1 MLRVNWSGRVLHQ
14 SGALSDGICRR
25 QAEGSR
31 HVRAALLP
39 RSNHGRELRAA
50 TLRHAIEIFISP
62 SDENIANLDQLL
74 TADANGLD
82 PEHARGSGLSDLQA
96 SLAFRGC
103 LLDVDIQFDTLDVF
117 GNRGLAEFRVAGLFS
132 GPFVID
138 ETVVIEPN
146 HRTLLLGA
154 AAVADFENAKI
165 RAVRA
170 DFDDSSLL
178 EQMLAA

>member
-1 MLRVNWSGRVLHQ
+1 MV
-14 SGALSDGICRR
+14 
-25 QAEGSR
+25 ET
-31 HVRAALLP
+31 
-39 RSNHGRELRAA
+39 LRAA

-74 TADANGLD
+74 TADATVWTPNML
-82 PEHARGSGLSDLQA
+82 ANGLSDLQA
-96 SLAFRGC
+96 SLAFRESAFSN
-103 LLDVDIQFDTLDVF
+103 VDIQFDTLDVF

-132 GPFVID
+132 GSFVID

-170 DFDDSSLL
+170 YFDDSSLL

>member
-1 MLRVNWSGRVLHQ
+1 MVEQ
-14 SGALSDGICRR
+14 
-25 QAEGSR
+25 
-31 HVRAALLP
+31 P
-39 RSNHGRELRAA
+39 RAA

-74 TADANGLD
+74 TADATVWTPNML
-82 PEHARGSGLSDLQA
+82 ANGLSDLQA
-96 SLAFRGC
+96 SLAFRESAFSN
-103 LLDVDIQFDTLDVF
+103 VDIQFDTLDVF

-146 HRTLLLGA
+146 HHTLLLGA

-170 DFDDSSLL
+170 YFDDSSLL